1 MNNYVQASATIETLE
16 GNIPVGKGLVL
27 AYPAHSNEE
36 VRVYSLNLSLEE
48 KIEALKII
56 EEELRCLF

>member
-1 MNNYVQASATIETLE
+1 MNNFVQASATIESLE
-16 GNIPVGKGLVL
+16 GNIPVGKGLVVS
-27 AYPAHSNEE
+27 YPTHNNEE

-48 KIEALKII
+48 KIEVLKII